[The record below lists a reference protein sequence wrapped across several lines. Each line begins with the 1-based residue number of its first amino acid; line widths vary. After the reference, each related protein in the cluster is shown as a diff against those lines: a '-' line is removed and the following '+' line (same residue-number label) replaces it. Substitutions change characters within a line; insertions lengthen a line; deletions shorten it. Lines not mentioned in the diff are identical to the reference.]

1 MEMEAVGSKS
11 EREAP
16 VLTSLGK
23 KIRVFLLGDNP
34 FSNQKVRALVGKTIT
49 AKGTWKRGTFRIDE
63 YEAQPFEV
71 VESQDPAEVLE
82 EASEEITEDSVT
94 EEEDEETNNVKEDLI
109 QNTLSG
115 EKRESDE

>member
-16 VLTSLGK
+16 VLTSLKK
-23 KIRVFLLGDNP
+23 KIRVFLVGDNP

-49 AKGTWKRGTFRIDE
+49 ATGIWKRGTFRIEE
-63 YEAQPFEV
+63 YEAQSIEAI
-71 VESQDPAEVLE
+71 EIQDPAEALG
-82 EASEEITEDSVT
+82 EASEEIYEDSVSG
-94 EEEDEETNNVKEDLI
+94 EEEDTNNVEEDLI